1 MRKEILNENDV
12 LSMLME
18 TSETFSAYNLDL
30 SEDSDWRS
38 MISEQT
44 SRDRYFNILSEGL
57 ADKDADIFIKLCKN
71 ISESSNLLNESS
83 NTSAGFI
90 PQAKTVLP
98 LFRFVWPRLV
108 VKEFVNVVPMDS
120 PEIVRYFFRPT
131 TVDAAGNKVLLP
143 SYAAVGMGIPVGTV
157 SAPYMMNTPGGGTQ
171 GTNLLHIANVT
182 DGKATV
188 ARGVVFLKWKGKD
201 ASGNDV
207 EGEIEHGQV
216 DEEGKFSFT
225 IAVDSNTMD
234 QVSGSINFETGD
246 IFISNIKSA
255 ETNGKVTQVGF
266 MATVSTAEYNNASKI
281 TFDPRKERFNVEDI
295 QLSAEWSMQWE
306 QDQRAR
312 LGLDVQAEFISV
324 FGNQIQLNIDSL
336 MLNDIIYNVMRYN
349 AGNIEQFNREPQRA
363 GFAHTKK
370 TWAEELLIKIESVSA
385 QIYTDTNLMPASHI
399 VINPKDLVWLKML
412 SAFDFKGYMDKDGT
426 LGSSPVVGSFQNS
439 YTVLSSPI
447 VPAGTIIIG
456 SKPTQD
462 SFANY
467 MYCPYA
473 PLVLAPYPLGA
484 RPAMTVTSR
493 FARKMLRPEGFGLV
507 QIVG

>member
-12 LSMLME
+12 LGMLME

-30 SEDSDWRS
+30 TEDSDWRS
-38 MISEQT
+38 MINEPT

-57 ADKDADIFIKLCKN
+57 DDKDSDIFVKLCKN
-71 ISESSNLLNESS
+71 ISESSNLSES

-131 TVDAAGNKVLLP
+131 AVDAAGNKVLLP

-157 SAPYMMNTPGGGTQ
+157 SAPYMVNTPNSS
-171 GTNLLHIANVT
+171 GTNLLTLVSLSA
-182 DGKATV
+182 GAATV
-188 ARGVVFLKWKGKD
+188 ARGVVFLKWVGKD
-201 ASGNDV
+201 SLGNDV

-216 DEEGKFSFT
+216 DEEGKFSFS
-225 IAVDSNTMD
+225 IKVDDTTMD
-234 QVSGSINFETGD
+234 QVSGSINFESGELYV
-246 IFISNIKSA
+246 SNLKSGSA
-255 ETNGKVTQVGF
+255 NGKVTQVGF

-306 QDQRAR
+306 QDQKAR

-456 SKPTQD
+456 SKPSQD

>member
-12 LSMLME
+12 LSMLRE
-18 TSETFSAYNLDL
+18 TSETFSAYNLDIT
-30 SEDSDWRS
+30 EDADWRS
-38 MISEQT
+38 MIGEET
-44 SRDRYFNILSEGL
+44 SRNRYFNILSEGL
-57 ADKDADIFIKLCKN
+57 SEKDADIFVKLCKN
-71 ISESSNLLNESS
+71 ISEYSNLTESA
-83 NTSAGFI
+83 NTTAGFI

-108 VKEFVNVVPMDS
+108 AKEFVNVVPMDA

-131 TVDAAGNKVLLP
+131 ATDAAGNKVLLP
-143 SYAAVGMGIPVGTV
+143 SYAAVGMGIPVGSV
-157 SAPYMMNTPGGGTQ
+157 SAPYMVNCGSKTDLFQLAGLTRVQNEKTP
-171 GTNLLHIANVT
+171 
-182 DGKATV
+182 ATV
-188 ARGVVFLKWKGKD
+188 ARGIVFLKWEGKD
-201 ASGNDV
+201 GSNGDVSGDILN
-207 EGEIEHGQV
+207 GQV
-216 DEEGKFSFT
+216 DEEGKFSFSVN
-225 IAVDSNTMD
+225 VDGTNVD
-234 QVSGSINFETGD
+234 QISGYVDLDEGYLMVSSLNAGS
-246 IFISNIKSA
+246 A
-255 ETNGKVTQVGF
+255 NGKVTKVGF
-266 MATVSTAEYNNASKI
+266 MATVSTAEYNNAAKI
-281 TFDPRKERFNVEDI
+281 TFDPKKERFNVEDM

-306 QDQRAR
+306 QDQKAR

-324 FGNQIQLNIDSL
+324 FGNQIQLNIDAL
-336 MLNDIIYNVMRYN
+336 ILNDIIYNVMRYN

-412 SAFDFKGYMDKDGT
+412 STFDFKGYMDKDGT

-447 VPAGTIIIG
+447 VPAGTVIIG
-456 SKPTQD
+456 SKPSQD

-473 PLVLAPYPLGA
+473 PLVLAPYPLGV

>member
-12 LSMLME
+12 LGMLVE
-18 TSETFSAYNLDL
+18 TADTFSAYNLDL

-57 ADKDADIFIKLCKN
+57 DDKDADIFVKLCKN
-71 ISESSNLLNESS
+71 ISESSNLNES

-90 PQAKTVLP
+90 PQAKTILP

-131 TVDAAGNKVLLP
+131 AVDATGNKVLLP
-143 SYAAVGMGIPVGTV
+143 SYAAVGMGIPIGTV
-157 SAPYMMNTPGGGTQ
+157 SAPYMVNTPGSK
-171 GTNLLHIANVT
+171 NLITDADAANLT
-182 DGKATV
+182 ANTATV

-201 ASGNDV
+201 ASGNDI

-225 IAVDSNTMD
+225 INLDDTHID
-234 QVSGSINFETGD
+234 QVSGSINFESGALYV
-246 IFISNIKSA
+246 SNLKSS
-255 ETNGKVTQVGF
+255 ETYWKVTQVGF
-266 MATVSTAEYNNASKI
+266 MATVSTAEYNNAAKI

-306 QDQRAR
+306 QDQKAR